1 VISWRYHVVSIVAIV
16 LAFGLGILA
25 GTSVIDEGFTQI
37 LQRNYDD
44 ATRERD
50 EAVAQVAFYERF
62 AEALQPTLRDD
73 ILLGEEAVVVTV
85 DGIDRQSQRTVE
97 ELTAAGADV
106 LAMLELSR
114 TLADPRTN
122 EDVAALAA
130 IADMPDLDPET
141 IRIGVADALAGR
153 LADGAVD
160 GQEDLLGALLSDG
173 FATADRDLDPDALL
187 GIGGPG
193 QLVVIAAGGRALPS
207 GLPRPQSL
215 LVPFTERLVQRG
227 VPTAAVGPTEDA
239 YGFVSAVRDANGIP
253 DCSMVTVDNIELQIG
268 GITLAMALD
277 RYLDDDDPTVRPG
290 GDYGVGGDAIILP
303 GAQEPP
309 ESCLV

>member
-1 VISWRYHVVSIVAIV
+1 MISWRYHVVSLVAVV

-44 ATRERD
+44 AIQQRD
-50 EAVAQVAFYERF
+50 AALDQAAFYERF
-62 AEALQPTLRDD
+62 AQALQPTLRDD
-73 ILLGEEAVVVTV
+73 TLLGEEAIVVTV
-85 DGIDRQSQRTVE
+85 DGIDRLSQRTVE

-114 TLADPRTN
+114 TLADPRTD

-130 IADMPDLDPET
+130 IADVPDLDPET
-141 IRIGVADALAGR
+141 IRIAVADALAGR
-153 LADGAVD
+153 LAEGAVD
-160 GQEDLLGALLSDG
+160 GQEDIFGALLSEG
-173 FATADRDLDPDALL
+173 FVTADRDLDPEALL

-193 QLVVIAAGGRALPS
+193 QVVVIAAGGRALPS
-207 GLPRPQSL
+207 DLPRPQSV
-215 LVPFTERLVQRG
+215 LVPLTEQLVQLG
-227 VPTAAVGPTEDA
+227 VATAAVGPTEDA

-253 DCSMVTVDNIELQIG
+253 DCSMVTVDDIELQIG

-277 RYLDDDDPTVRPG
+277 RFLDDDDPTVRPG
-290 GDYGVGGDAIILP
+290 GDFGVGGDAIILP
-303 GAQEPP
+303 GAQDPP
-309 ESCLV
+309 DSCLR